1 MRPVNGQKAEQGK
14 CAFSRK
20 NAKKPLYNASI
31 LAPLYQLPWDRAQI
45 SSKLEH
51 PYQDSSKEKPPQ
63 QRKMQKLTSQVKG
76 QNKPPKTGQEGSAFV
91 NLKRPQAWVG
101 KKAQLILS
109 SSDIALALRRDGP
122 RRESVKELSAWENLI
137 AGTCCAYTTCPRYL
151 IINGTWP
158 KKKAQRFRKE
168 RKTVS
173 YSSTNA

>member
-14 CAFSRK
+14 CAFPEK
-20 NAKKPLYNASI
+20 CKKKPLYNASI

-76 QNKPPKTGQEGSAFV
+76 QRKPPKLGKKGLSMSTS
-91 NLKRPQAWVG
+91 KRPKAWVE
-101 KKAQLILS
+101 KKAQPILS

-122 RRESVKELSAWENLI
+122 RRESVKELSAWENLM

-151 IINGTWP
+151 IINGTWS
-158 KKKAQRFRKE
+158 KKKARRF
-168 RKTVS
+168 
-173 YSSTNA
+173 